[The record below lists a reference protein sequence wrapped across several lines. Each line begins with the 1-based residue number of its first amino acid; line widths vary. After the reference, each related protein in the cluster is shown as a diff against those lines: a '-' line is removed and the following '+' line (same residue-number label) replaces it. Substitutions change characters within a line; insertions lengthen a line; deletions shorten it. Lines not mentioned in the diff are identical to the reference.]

1 MSDQSKITIGL
12 FGFGV
17 VGKGFYEA
25 LIHTQNIQA
34 KIKKIGIKIPGK
46 ARGAGKLP
54 FTINED
60 DILQDEEINTVV
72 ELIDDPKA
80 AFTFVKRAL
89 QNGKAVVSAN
99 KKMIADNFEELLN
112 LQKQYNVSLLY
123 EGACCASIPIIRCL
137 EDYFGYDEVKSIR
150 GIINGSTN
158 YILSQMVDKG
168 LLFNDALAAAQK
180 LGFAEANPALDI
192 EGQDAANKL
201 SILLAHAFGCTALAG
216 EFLYSGITNIS
227 RHDVEY
233 ACSKHCKIKLVAR
246 AQKIGDGTIA
256 AFVLPHL
263 VMQDDELYHVNNE
276 LNALEIESGFAGRQI
291 FKGNGAGAYP
301 TASAVL
307 SDVASLHRQY
317 HYAYRKLQKANP
329 IINNN
334 YNINVC
340 VSADELYKLKINTFE
355 SIKKINSDT
364 GVHRVFGK
372 INIRQ
377 LLNDN
382 WWKKRAVSLIVLN
395 EPVAETAVQSV
406 DKCKASEFVECYI

>member
-192 EGQDAANKL
+192 EGHDAANKL

-263 VMQDDELYHVNNE
+263 VMPDDELYHVNNE

-307 SDVASLHRQY
+307 SDVASLH
-317 HYAYRKLQKANP
+317 
-329 IINNN
+329 
-334 YNINVC
+334 NVC

-364 GVHRVFGK
+364 GVHRVIGK